1 MRAKKLCLVL
11 FFSASELGATPFP
24 KPKRSCHRTSR
35 FVSVPPTISVTG
47 GHGDHEG
54 SVKSTARFAEYFGRD
69 TRSGS
74 SPSPRPRGFFFF
86 LFEEEF
92 FSNAPTPD
100 LGCPIM
106 VKPRVRPRG
115 PSVDFDFGSLR
126 LARRHRGEHSCVAKP
141 RTARSRHAYR
151 PLTGEA
157 CSDFPRTYL
166 SRDVFFFVFRKKNF
180 SDKSSFFKPLH
191 SQRRATRSPPPRSG
205 LPARMSSSSG
215 R

>member
-1 MRAKKLCLVL
+1 MRAKKLCLVF

-86 LFEEEF
+86 FL
-92 FSNAPTPD
+92 
-100 LGCPIM
+100 
-106 VKPRVRPRG
+106 
-115 PSVDFDFGSLR
+115 
-126 LARRHRGEHSCVAKP
+126 
-141 RTARSRHAYR
+141 
-151 PLTGEA
+151 
-157 CSDFPRTYL
+157 
-166 SRDVFFFVFRKKNF
+166 KKNF
-180 SDKSSFFKPLH
+180 SRTHQHPIWDVRLWSSLA
-191 SQRRATRSPPPRSG
+191 SVRAVRVLISILEVCDWRGDTEANTAASRNRG
-205 LPARMSSSSG
+205 LPG
-215 R
+215 RDTRTGR